1 MTFAYELRGETFYDK
16 AGYEDQVMQTSP
28 VMYRVPAH
36 PAYNHPYAMLPTPA
50 LGMHPRLPMAHHQVR
65 FPVHPSAGHPRF
77 HAVQRFQ
84 RFDYPPPA
92 VVPQTYISPISSP
105 TCLPS
110 GLVSPAH
117 SSPTVLSEGYVSPVT
132 SLPEGYISPAA
143 SPTDALQEV
152 PEEST
157 SPSCSS
163 SGSPALPLDT
173 HAASSPALPLDMQF
187 VRSPV
192 PPLNMNAARS
202 PALPLDM
209 HPVRSPALPLDMH
222 AIRSPVPP
230 LDMHAVRSPVFP
242 MGVHAV
248 RSPVLPMDM
257 HAIRSNIPL
266 NMHAGSNA
274 TQPQFFSFPH
284 PPPALPHY
292 QHFHRPQIVRVTYYH
307 PNQQFQTCAAGPL
320 IQHQLM

>member
-1 MTFAYELRGETFYDK
+1 
-16 AGYEDQVMQTSP
+16 
-28 VMYRVPAH
+28 
-36 PAYNHPYAMLPTPA
+36 MLPTPV

-117 SSPTVLSEGYVSPVT
+117 SSPTVLSEGYVSP
-132 SLPEGYISPAA
+132 AA

-173 HAASSPALPLDMQF
+173 HAASSPALPLDMQA

-192 PPLNMNAARS
+192 PPLN
-202 PALPLDM
+202 
-209 HPVRSPALPLDMH
+209 
-222 AIRSPVPP
+222 
-230 LDMHAVRSPVFP
+230 
-242 MGVHAV
+242 
-248 RSPVLPMDM
+248 M

-274 TQPQFFSFPH
+274 TQPQFF
-284 PPPALPHY
+284 
-292 QHFHRPQIVRVTYYH
+292 
-307 PNQQFQTCAAGPL
+307 
-320 IQHQLM
+320 